1 MQADHHL
8 VYADIGPSPLN
19 TTNNIILNTFELDD
33 SRVEYA
39 QINHTCGFLEGKVEH
54 SESVIDKQTPVPGI
68 CISSSCAK
76 YLFQCAML
84 L

>member
-19 TTNNIILNTFELDD
+19 TNNNIISNTFNLDD

-39 QINHTCGFLEGKVEH
+39 EINHTRSFLKRKVEH
-54 SESVIDKQTPVPGI
+54 LESATNKPTPVPGT
-68 CISSSCAK
+68 CISSSCTK
-76 YLFQCAML
+76 
-84 L
+84 

>member
-19 TTNNIILNTFELDD
+19 TNNIISNTFDLDD

-39 QINHTCGFLEGKVEH
+39 QINHTRGSLERKVEH
-54 SESVIDKQTPVPGI
+54 LESVIDKQTPVPGI
-68 CISSSCAK
+68 YMHFIIMC
-76 YLFQCAML
+76 
-84 L
+84 